1 MWGSCPN
8 SVRKPYNQTILTL
21 FKFRCGKTFWWVW
34 IWHLF
39 DKLCVSYYLFNLFLC
54 ELTLN
59 VFSNWFKWIVKPNI
73 DSILRTAAIFLT
85 LQLHSLD
92 FGHLGEVQ
100 KAVNTTLTSSKLLW
114 LLTYILSSLS
124 ATLEFIWCHVCF
136 HLLER
141 FNQREFRLVLTSIL
155 SYLITSG
162 QL

>member
-1 MWGSCPN
+1 MWGNHIIRLFWRCSN
-8 SVRKPYNQTILTL
+8 SDVGKHFDEFEFDIYLTNYVL
-21 FKFRCGKTFWWVW
+21 VIICLTF
-34 IWHLF
+34 
-39 DKLCVSYYLFNLFLC
+39 FLC